1 MVRVGLTG
9 GIASG
14 RAGWPTS
21 LRHAVRSSSTPT
33 SWPARWSSRHS
44 GACRDHRPFWCPG
57 TQRWA
62 NRRAQLAQIV
72 FADPHA
78 RRDLERIVHPA
89 VRARAAEL
97 ERAAGDAAVVVHV
110 IPLLVET
117 GQHQDFDVVV
127 TVDADHETQIQR
139 LMVRNGFTRADAE
152 SRIAAQASREDR
164 RRAADVVVD
173 NTGSLTQLREQTD
186 ASGRTQLGCRPTMTY
201 SQCSRSWTSGS
212 SREACRCQVYSAGR
226 FKEVKVGMPTMS
238 G

>member
-14 RAGWPTS
+14 KSMVADE
-21 LRHAVRSSSTPT
+21 LA
-33 SWPARWSSRHS
+33 AR
-44 GACRDHRPFWCPG
+44 GAIVIDADVLAREVVEPG
-57 TQRWA
+57 TPALAAIIDRFGAEVLRDGQID
-62 NRRAQLAQIV
+62 RARLAQIV

-117 GQHQDFDVVV
+117 GQHEDFDVVV

-139 LMVRNGFTRADAE
+139 LMVRNGFTRAEAE
-152 SRIAAQASREDR
+152 SRIAAQASRKDR

-173 NTGSLTQLREQTD
+173 NTGSLTQLRGQID
-186 ASGRTQLGCRPTMTY
+186 AL
-201 SQCSRSWTSGS
+201 WAELS
-212 SREACRCQVYSAGR
+212 SAVARQ
-226 FKEVKVGMPTMS
+226 
-238 G
+238 